1 MTSIHDRFRTARGLA
16 GVALFVAVVG
26 AFGAGVY
33 SAVQAGAGNH
43 FAAAVSGIGGA
54 VLFIVGVCAYCHTS
68 ILLGAFSNTYR
79 SYDVQRDTQEMI
91 RRHSDYLRTI
101 AESISLSDWAKRVV
115 HREKD
120 FEFLRDT
127 IHSAAIRQDWEAAE
141 HLIKDMEEQL
151 GYHEEAAR
159 LRDEVTQA
167 RHATTEDRVTA
178 ALSRFEKLCVAH
190 KWDQA
195 RREADR
201 LRALFPGDPRIA
213 SLGFDIESRRQQVKR
228 DLLGQYEDAIQV
240 NDVDKAH
247 DLLFELDHYLTPQE
261 AAQLKDS
268 ARAVFKGKLEQMRVE
283 FSLAVSDKRFETAI
297 DVGEDLIREFPNTR
311 YAREIRDMMPLLR
324 QRAAN
329 HTTRN
334 GAPVGAG

>member
-1 MTSIHDRFRTARGLA
+1 MMNIQDRFRVVRGLA
-16 GVALFVAVVG
+16 GVALFVAIVG
-26 AFGAGVY
+26 AVGAVIYAG
-33 SAVQAGAGNH
+33 VQAGAGNS
-43 FAAAVSGIGGA
+43 FAAVVSGIGAA
-54 VLFIVGVCAYCHTS
+54 VLFISGVCAYSLTS
-68 ILLGAFSNTYR
+68 ILLGEFGNTYR
-79 SYDVQRDTQEMI
+79 SYDVQRDTHDMV
-91 RRHSDYLRTI
+91 RRHGEFLRTI

-127 IHSAAIRQDWEAAE
+127 IHSALIRQDWEAAE

-151 GYHEEAAR
+151 GYREEASR
-159 LRDEVTQA
+159 LREEVAQA

-178 ALSRFEKLCVAH
+178 ALTRFEKLCGSH
-190 KWDQA
+190 KWEQA

-201 LRALFPGDPRIA
+201 LRSTFPGDPRIA
-213 SLGFDIESRRQQVKR
+213 GLGFDIESRRQQVKR
-228 DLLGQYEDAIQV
+228 TLLGHYEDAIHV
-240 NDVDKAH
+240 NDVDRAH
-247 DLLFELDHYLTPQE
+247 DLLFELDQYLSPIE

-297 DVGEDLIREFPNTR
+297 EVGEGLIREFPNTR

-329 HTTRN
+329 HSTRN

>member
-1 MTSIHDRFRTARGLA
+1 MMNVPDRFRYARGLA
-16 GVALFVAVVG
+16 GAALFVSVAGSLGAAVY
-26 AFGAGVY
+26 ALM
-33 SAVQAGAGNH
+33 QAGAGNH
-43 FAAAVSGIGGA
+43 LAAVVSAIGGG
-54 VLFIVGVCAYCHTS
+54 VLFITGVCAYCHTAL
-68 ILLGAFSNTYR
+68 LLGAFSNTHR
-79 SYDVQRDTQEMI
+79 TYDVQRDTQDML
-91 RRHSDYLRTI
+91 RRHGDYLRTI
-101 AESISLSDWAKRVV
+101 ADAISLSDWAKRVV

-127 IHSAAIRQDWEAAE
+127 IHSAVIRQDWEAAE

-159 LRDEVTQA
+159 LREEVAKA
-167 RHATTEDRVTA
+167 RHATIEDRVSA
-178 ALSRFEKLCVAH
+178 ALTRFDKLCAAH

-201 LRALFPGDPRIA
+201 LRAIFPGDPRIA
-213 SLGFDIESRRQQVKR
+213 GLGFDIESRRQQVKR
-228 DLLGQYEDAIQV
+228 QLLNQYEDAIQV
-240 NDVDKAH
+240 NDVDRAH

-261 AAQLKDS
+261 AAHLKDS

-283 FSLAVSDKRFETAI
+283 FSLAVSDKRFDTAI
-297 DVGEDLIREFPNTR
+297 EVGEGLIREFPNTR

-329 HTTRN
+329 HGTRN
-334 GAPVGAG
+334 GAAVGAG